1 MIKRTKSF
9 VEFIAF
15 VSLKSRSDDVIQF
28 RQGPPV
34 NLLHLPGREVLA
46 RVQAPAAGPRGRRAP
61 LWLVDRAAAK
71 SVPPALVRLSS
82 LPRAVPFVVM
92 LTLIVAGLWVQGI
105 VGFALILAGVLF
117 LGWLLY
123 LGWPALRP
131 PERLMRMSV
140 IVLGSGLAVVQLFPK

>member
-1 MIKRTKSF
+1 
-9 VEFIAF
+9 
-15 VSLKSRSDDVIQF
+15 VS
-28 RQGPPV
+28 P
-34 NLLHLPGREVLA
+34 
-46 RVQAPAAGPRGRRAP
+46 APASGPSSRRLRIEQLSA
-61 LWLVDRAAAK
+61 
-71 SVPPALVRLSS
+71 PALVRLSS

-140 IVLGSGLAVVQLFPK
+140 IVLGSGLALVQLFPK

>member
-1 MIKRTKSF
+1 MGRGWESGSRLS
-9 VEFIAF
+9 ACHDAP
-15 VSLKSRSDDVIQF
+15 VS
-28 RQGPPV
+28 P
-34 NLLHLPGREVLA
+34 
-46 RVQAPAAGPRGRRAP
+46 APASGPSSRRLRIEQLSA
-61 LWLVDRAAAK
+61 
-71 SVPPALVRLSS
+71 PALVRLSS

-140 IVLGSGLAVVQLFPK
+140 IVLGSGLAIVQLFPK